1 LQQSRNSH
9 FVTHWTSYPQAA
21 IRRYRGVV
29 VFRYR
34 RGSNLLGAAGEARM
48 YEDDGGGTPAI
59 KVDPHG
65 LRDSNLDNELRL
77 GTD

>member
-1 LQQSRNSH
+1 M
-9 FVTHWTSYPQAA
+9 
-21 IRRYRGVV
+21 
-29 VFRYR
+29 FRYR

-65 LRDSNLDNELRL
+65 LRDSSVRMHVNLDNELRL